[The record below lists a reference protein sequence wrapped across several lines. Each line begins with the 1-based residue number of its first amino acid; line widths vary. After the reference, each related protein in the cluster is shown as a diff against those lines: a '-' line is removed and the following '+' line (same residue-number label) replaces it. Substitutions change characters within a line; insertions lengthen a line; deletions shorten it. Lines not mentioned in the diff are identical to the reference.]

1 MKTLFEKLKNEH
13 LNTLKQEEVLY
24 PNSVKAVLEDL
35 KNNCFL
41 TDLKY
46 NTICMLNVYLKLYSF
61 TPSSISNLFNEN

>member
-1 MKTLFEKLKNEH
+1 MKTLFERLKSEY
-13 LNTLKQEEVLY
+13 LDRLKQEEVLY

-35 KNNCFL
+35 KNNWFL

>member
-24 PNSVKAVLEDL
+24 PNSVKAVLNDL